1 METHFQ
7 GSSLKKFLSKPVVG
21 LMVLLLLALFVVRPQ
36 VGLLH
41 RKVTESLSMELGR
54 RVEIAAVHIR
64 FLPRPGLELQNLTIH
79 DNSEF
84 GAEPLVRSSD
94 VAAWLRVS
102 SLLRGRIEISSLNLS
117 DASLN
122 LSRNSEGKWN
132 FEELVERASKSSA
145 APTTAGKTEPRRK
158 FPYIEAGRARINFKN
173 GMEKTHFALTNAD
186 FALWQESENQ
196 WGMRLRASPIRTD
209 SNLTDTGVITING
222 IWQRSAVLYDT
233 PVQFSLDWKQAQI
246 GQVSRLVFGTDQEWR
261 GSVALSST
269 LAGTLKNLKITTEAS
284 IDQLRRQDMPAGRD
298 FSVAAQCAA
307 AYNSDQRAL
316 RNLDCSA
323 PAGNGT
329 LEMKGSAVGIPFS
342 SYDLK
347 LLAKGVP
354 VQSALDLIRHVNQTV
369 PKDLSATGSMDFAF
383 SLGRRG
389 PSIAP
394 QLQGQ
399 GEAKEVRLRSQAG
412 TEFLLGRVPFA
423 LVASAPST
431 RASTSQVVSALPDF
445 PKLEIGPIN
454 VPLGRPTPV
463 QAQLSL
469 SRSGYAASIHG
480 EAGLKR
486 LLQAAQMLRIPAP
499 QVVAEGS
506 STLDLSFE
514 GAWDLATP
522 SLSGTAQL
530 HSVHA
535 RVRGL
540 NSPLQIRR
548 ADLVIDAD
556 AVRIKNLEALAG
568 ESTWRGSVLVPRPC
582 AAPESCR
589 FQFHL
594 RSPEVSAL
602 ALNRLFNPLA
612 VKRPWYRL
620 LGLGSSSNSFF
631 LKTTATGSIAID
643 KLHLG
648 NAVCTRVSADLDL
661 EKAKVSLTNLRGNLL
676 GGQTAA
682 TWKADFSVRPPAY
695 SGSGTFDGVSLA
707 AIAGLMRNE
716 WIDGS
721 GSADYRFKAAG
732 WNIQELLDAA
742 ELNASFNIKD
752 GVFPHV
758 VLTENAEPLS
768 ASVFSGQLG
777 LHQGNFSL
785 DDTELVTADGV
796 FNVSGTASLAGVLD
810 LKMTRENSTG
820 YNVSGT
826 LDQTRVSPITNPPTQ
841 AALKP

>member
-1 METHFQ
+1 M
-7 GSSLKKFLSKPVVG
+7 L
-21 LMVLLLLALFVVRPQ
+21 LLLLALFVVRPQ

-41 RKVTESLSMELGR
+41 RKVAESLSVELGR

-84 GAEPLVRSSD
+84 GAEPLVRSTD

-122 LSRNSEGKWN
+122 LSRSSEGKWN

-145 APTTAGKTEPRRK
+145 APTTAGKTESRRK
-158 FPYIEAGRARINFKN
+158 FPYIEAARARINFKN
-173 GMEKTHFALTNAD
+173 GLEKTHFALTNAD

-196 WGMRLRASPIRTD
+196 WGVRLQASPIRTD
-209 SNLTDTGVITING
+209 ANLTDTGIITLNG
-222 IWQRSAVLYDT
+222 NWQRSAVLYDT
-233 PVQFSLDWKQAQI
+233 PVQFSLDWKQAQV
-246 GQVSRLVFGTDQEWR
+246 GQLSRLFLGTDQEWR
-261 GSVALSST
+261 GSVHLSST
-269 LAGTLKNLKITTEAS
+269 LAGTLRDLRITSDAS
-284 IDQLRRQDMPAGRD
+284 IDQLRRQDIPAGND
-298 FSVAAQCAA
+298 FNVAAQCAA
-307 AYNSDQRAL
+307 EYNSDQRAL
-316 RNLDCSA
+316 RNLDCTA
-323 PAGNGT
+323 PSGNGT
-329 LEMKGSAVGIPFS
+329 LEVKGSAVGVPFS

-347 LLAKGVP
+347 FFATAVP
-354 VQSALDLIRHVNQTV
+354 VQSALELIRHVNQTV
-369 PKDLSATGSMDFAF
+369 PRDLSASGSMDFAF
-383 SLGRRG
+383 SLGRSG
-389 PSIAP
+389 SSIEA
-394 QLQGQ
+394 QLEGQ
-399 GEAKEVRLRSQAG
+399 GEAKAVRLRSQAG
-412 TEFLLGRVPFA
+412 TELLLGRIPFR
-423 LVASAPST
+423 LVTSSSAAKASPS
-431 RASTSQVVSALPDF
+431 RVISAF
-445 PKLEIGPIN
+445 PNFPNLEIGPIS

-469 SRSGYAASIHG
+469 SRSGYMASIRG

-499 QVVAEGS
+499 RVVAEGS
-506 STLDLSFE
+506 STLDLNLA

-522 SLSGTAQL
+522 SLTGTAQL
-530 HSVHA
+530 RSVHA
-535 RVRGL
+535 QVRGL
-540 NSPLQIRR
+540 NSPFQIRH

-556 AVRIKNLEALAG
+556 AVRVKNLEAMAG
-568 ESTWRGSVLVPRPC
+568 GSTWHGSVLVPRPC

-594 RSPEVSAL
+594 RSPEASAV
-602 ALNRLFNPLA
+602 ALNRLVNPLA

-648 NAVCTRVSADLDL
+648 GAVFTRFSTDVDL
-661 EKAKVSLTNLRGNLL
+661 EKAKVSFANVRANLF

-695 SGSGTFDGVSLA
+695 SGSGSFDGISLTSVA
-707 AIAGLMRNE
+707 DLMRSE

-721 GSADYRFKAAG
+721 GSADYRFNASG

-742 ELNASFNIKD
+742 ELNASFNIRD
-752 GVFPHV
+752 GTFPHL
-758 VLTENAEPLS
+758 VLAENAEPLS
-768 ASVFSGQLG
+768 ATAFSGQLA

-785 DDTELVTADGV
+785 EDTELVTADGV
-796 FNVSGTASLAGVLD
+796 FNVSGTASLAGALD

-820 YNVSGT
+820 YKVSGT

>member
-1 METHFQ
+1 
-7 GSSLKKFLSKPVVG
+7 LKKFLSKPVVG
-21 LMVLLLLALFVVRPQ
+21 LLLLLLLALFVARPQ

-41 RKVTESLSMELGR
+41 RKVSESLSLELGR

-84 GAEPLVRSSD
+84 GAEPLVRSTD

-173 GMEKTHFALTNAD
+173 GLEKTHFALTNAD

-196 WGMRLRASPIRTD
+196 WGVRLRASPIRTD
-209 SNLTDTGVITING
+209 ANLTDTGIITLNG
-222 IWQRSAVLYDT
+222 NWQRSAVLYDT
-233 PVQFSLDWKQAQI
+233 PVQFSLEWKQAQI
-246 GQVSRLVFGTDQEWR
+246 GQLSRLVFGSDQEWR
-261 GSVALSST
+261 GSVHLSST
-269 LAGTLKNLKITTEAS
+269 LAGTLRDLRITSNAS
-284 IDQLRRQDMPAGRD
+284 IDQLRRQDIPAGND
-298 FSVAAQCAA
+298 FNVAAQCTAE
-307 AYNSDQRAL
+307 YTSDQRAL

-323 PAGNGT
+323 PAGDGT
-329 LEMKGSAVGIPFS
+329 LAVKGSAVGIPFS

-347 LLAKGVP
+347 LLAKDVP
-354 VQSALDLIRHVNQTV
+354 VQSALELIRHVNQTV

-383 SLGRRG
+383 SLDRSGS
-389 PSIAP
+389 SIAP
-394 QLQGQ
+394 QLEGH
-399 GEAKEVRLRSQAG
+399 GEAKAVRLRSQAG
-412 TEFLLGRVPFA
+412 TELLLGRVPFA
-423 LVASAPST
+423 LVTSPSAAK
-431 RASTSQVVSALPDF
+431 ASTSQVVSELRDL

-463 QAQLSL
+463 QAQLSV
-469 SRSGYAASIHG
+469 SRSGYAASLRG
-480 EAGLKR
+480 DAGLKR

-506 STLDLSFE
+506 STIDLSLA

-530 HSVHA
+530 RSVHA
-535 RVRGL
+535 QVRGL
-540 NSPLQIRR
+540 NSPFQIRR

-556 AVRIKNLEALAG
+556 AVHVKNLEAMAG
-568 ESTWRGSVLVPRPC
+568 GSTWRGSVLVPRPC

-594 RSPEVSAL
+594 RSPEVSAV

-612 VKRPWYRL
+612 VKQPWYRL

-643 KLHLG
+643 KLNLG
-648 NAVCTRVSADLDL
+648 NAVCTRFSADLNLD
-661 EKAKVSLTNLRGNLL
+661 KAKISLANIRGNLF

-682 TWKADFSVRPPAY
+682 TWKADFSVRPPTY
-695 SGSGTFDGVSLA
+695 SGSGSFDDISLA
-707 AIAGLMRNE
+707 SIAGLMRSE

-721 GSADYRFKAAG
+721 GSADYRLNASG

-768 ASVFSGQLG
+768 ASAFSGQLA
-777 LHQGNFSL
+777 LQQGNFSL
-785 DDTELVTADGV
+785 DDTELVTTDGV
-796 FNVSGTASLAGVLD
+796 FNVSGTASLAGALD

>member
-1 METHFQ
+1 M
-7 GSSLKKFLSKPVVG
+7 KKFRSKPVIG
-21 LMVLLLLALFVVRPQ
+21 LTLLLLLALFVVRPQ

-41 RKVTESLSMELGR
+41 RKVAESLSIELGR

-64 FLPRPGLELQNLTIH
+64 FLPRPGLKLKNLTIH

-84 GAEPLVRSSD
+84 GAEPLVRSTD

-209 SNLTDTGVITING
+209 ANLTDTGVITVNG
-222 IWQRSAVLYDT
+222 IWQRSAVLNDT
-233 PVQFSLDWKQAQI
+233 PLQFSLQWKQAQI
-246 GQVSRLVFGTDQEWR
+246 GQVSILVLGTDQEWR
-261 GSVALSST
+261 GSVTLSST
-269 LAGTLKNLKITTEAS
+269 LAGTLGHLKITSNAS
-284 IDQLRRQDMPAGRD
+284 IDQLRRQNIPADRD
-298 FSVAAQCAA
+298 FNVAAQCAA
-307 AYNSDQRAL
+307 EYNSDRRAL
-316 RNLDCSA
+316 RNLDCTA
-323 PAGNGT
+323 PSGNGT

-342 SYDLK
+342 SYELK
-347 LLAKGVP
+347 LLAKDVP
-354 VQSALDLIRHVNQTV
+354 VQSALELIRHVNQTV
-369 PKDLSATGSMDFAF
+369 PRDLSATGIMDFAF
-383 SLGRRG
+383 SLGRSG
-389 PSIAP
+389 PSVAP
-394 QLQGQ
+394 QLKGQ
-399 GEAKEVRLRSQAG
+399 GEANKVRLRSQVG
-412 TEFLLGRVPFA
+412 TELLLGRVPFA
-423 LVASAPST
+423 LLTSAST
-431 RASTSQVVSALPDF
+431 IRDSTSQGISALPDF
-445 PKLEIGPIN
+445 PKLEIGQID

-463 QAQLSL
+463 QAQISI
-469 SRSGYAASIHG
+469 SRSGYTASLHG

-499 QVVAEGS
+499 LVVAEGS
-506 STLDLSFE
+506 SNFDFNLR

-535 RVRGL
+535 QVRGL

-556 AVRIKNLEALAG
+556 SVRVKNLEAMAG
-568 ESTWRGSVLVPRPC
+568 ESTWHGSVLIPRPC
-582 AAPESCR
+582 AAPESCQ

-594 RSPEVSAL
+594 RSPEASAVV
-602 ALNRLFNPLA
+602 LNRLFNPLA

-631 LKTTATGSIAID
+631 LKTIAAGSIAID

-648 NAVCTRVSADLDL
+648 NAVCTRFSTDVDL
-661 EKAKVSLTNLRGNLL
+661 EKGKVSLANVRGSLF
-676 GGQTAA
+676 GGQIAA
-682 TWKADFSVRPPAY
+682 IWKADFSVRPPTY
-695 SGSGTFDGVSLA
+695 SGSGSLDDISLA
-707 AIAGLMRNE
+707 SVAGLMRSE

-721 GSADYRFKAAG
+721 GSANYRFKAAG
-732 WNIQELLDAA
+732 WNIQELLDEA

-768 ASVFSGQLG
+768 ASVFSGQLD

-796 FNVSGTASLAGVLD
+796 FNVSGTASLAGALD